1 MKKRYCTLIMLLLA
15 LLTLFGAARAE
26 WDEIYYGNMMV
37 VNCEEWVS
45 LREVPGTGGDR
56 LAKVPLGAVV
66 AEAEWVPLYDQYV
79 YCRFGG
85 QWGYV
90 LSKYLRPEDE
100 SGFEVVLDESRDEL
114 EVMVV
119 RSYEDSSES
128 LLAYAVDEQG
138 KVIWSYRTAP
148 VMFTELYATE
158 AFIGGTAQEPR
169 VMVYSW
175 DEGLTALDLFTGEAL
190 WTLTPQEISLGGSLS
205 CAVAEDGT
213 MYIGGYYGPDPV
225 AIDVN
230 GRVLWQA
237 DSGSNDIYWLY
248 EIELTDEGVAAHYD
262 SFPDSTVGGWVLY
275 GLDGAV
281 EELCGE

>member
-1 MKKRYCTLIMLLLA
+1 MTKRYCLLVALLLA
-15 LLTLFGAARAE
+15 LLALNGAARAD
-26 WDEIYYGNMMV
+26 WDEIYYGDMMV

-56 LAKVPLGAVV
+56 LAKVPLGAMV

-100 SGFEVVLDESRDEL
+100 GGFAVVLDETRDGL
-114 EVMVV
+114 EVVAV
-119 RSYEDSSES
+119 RSYEDSYES

-138 KVIWSYRTAP
+138 KVVWSHRTVPVEITELDRTA
-148 VMFTELYATE
+148 

-169 VMVYSW
+169 VMVYNTE
-175 DEGLTALDLFTGEAL
+175 EGLTALDLFTGEAL
-190 WTLTPQEISLGGSLS
+190 WTLARQDVWLGASLS
-205 CAVAEDGT
+205 CAMTEDGT

-225 AIDVN
+225 AIDVD

-237 DSGSNDIYWLY
+237 DSGSDDIFWLY

-262 SFPDSTVGGWVLY
+262 SFPDSTVGGWVVY
-275 GLDGAV
+275 GLDGTV
-281 EELCGE
+281 KELCGE